1 MINFDRWRRPQW
13 RWKVRDCWWGQ
24 RWWSHT
30 WEAELA
36 GALRRACV
44 EEASELLASPLGPKA
59 FAARPEWFLKALA
72 LAWELVLVWTGSWG
86 LKRVNKANPSN
97 VFIIK
102 FKVLTSLPPPWAP
115 LSLPEGRR
123 SVEGFSRPHRLKH
136 EKSIVI
142 FYKQTP
148 LRTRSGLLILDF
160 AWGWLVIG
168 LAHHG
173 FFTHHG
179 IGCCYIYPRK

>member
-1 MINFDRWRRPQW
+1 MGWKCPQW
-13 RWKVRDCWWGQ
+13 SWKLWDWCWGQ
-24 RWWSHT
+24 RWWSPT

-123 SVEGFSRPHRLKH
+123 SVEGFSQPHRLKH

-142 FYKQTP
+142 FYKQAP
-148 LRTRSGLLILDF
+148 LRTRSGLLILDS

-173 FFTHHG
+173 FFTHNG
-179 IGCCYIYPRK
+179 IGYCYIYPRK